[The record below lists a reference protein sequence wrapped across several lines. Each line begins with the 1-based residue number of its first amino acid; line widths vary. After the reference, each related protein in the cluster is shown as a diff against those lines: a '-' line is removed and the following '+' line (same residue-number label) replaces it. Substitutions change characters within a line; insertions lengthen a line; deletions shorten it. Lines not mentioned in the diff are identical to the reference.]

1 MYIKIYEK
9 AETKT
14 RTFEQLPTKKQG
26 FKNEN
31 KLKSR
36 DKISFKWQFFLKRL
50 STIILRQR
58 RFAKHYPY

>member
-50 STIILRQR
+50 STIIYIPTKFQ
-58 RFAKHYPY
+58 